1 MAQDHAFARQ
11 NRLGFDANER
21 FVSRK
26 SRLVQVQAAVTRAA
40 HAPMSIERLELDEP
54 RHDEILVRVVATGV
68 CHTDI
73 AMRDQTF
80 PVPQPVVL
88 GHEGAG
94 IVERVGAG
102 VTQVVPGDHVVMS
115 YDSCGHCTM
124 CAEDTPSYCYD
135 FFGRNF
141 ASVRGD
147 GSTAL
152 SAGGERIHSN
162 FFGQSSFATHALC
175 RERNV
180 VKVPRDLDLALLGP
194 LACGIQ
200 TGAGSI
206 INGLNVGVGDSVAVF
221 GTGSVGLSAIMAAR
235 VAGAAIIIGVD
246 VNDARLELARELGA
260 THTFNGANTNAAQE
274 ILKVTGSGVR
284 FALDATGIPAVIR
297 AAVSSLAH
305 RGTCGIVGSS
315 PLGTEITLDAMA
327 IMTAGRSLR
336 GIVEGESTPS
346 LLIPTLIDLYKQGRF
361 PFDRLLS
368 FYPFDEI
375 NAAIEDSERG
385 TVVKAV
391 VRMAN
396 AGS

>member
-1 MAQDHAFARQ
+1 
-11 NRLGFDANER
+11 
-21 FVSRK
+21 
-26 SRLVQVQAAVTRAA
+26 
-40 HAPMSIERLELDEP
+40 
-54 RHDEILVRVVATGV
+54 
-68 CHTDI
+68 
-73 AMRDQTF
+73 
-80 PVPQPVVL
+80 
-88 GHEGAG
+88 
-94 IVERVGAG
+94 
-102 VTQVVPGDHVVMS
+102 
-115 YDSCGHCTM
+115 M

-305 RGTCGIVGSS
+305 RG
-315 PLGTEITLDAMA
+315 
-327 IMTAGRSLR
+327 
-336 GIVEGESTPS
+336 IVEGESTPS